1 MITRWVFIQALTQSP
16 LTSTDRE
23 PEKSN
28 IMSKL
33 QLRLSITGLILLQV
47 FFPLNIWAQG
57 NLLITPR
64 RVVFEGNKRSTDL
77 NLANI
82 GDDTATYAISLVEIR
97 MTENGGFESITE
109 PDEGQKFAS
118 PYLRYFPRTV
128 TLGPNEAQTVK
139 IQLIRSG
146 NLDPGEYRSHIYF
159 RAVPREKPLGEEEE
173 VVSDPSSI
181 AVKLTPIFGI
191 TIPAIIR
198 VGEPSARVTIT
209 DPQLRFENDT
219 IPRLGIV
226 FNRTGDD
233 SVFGDIAVDHIS
245 PQGTVTRVGIA
256 NGVAV
261 YTPNTRRRFEF
272 SLINTSGLDLGSG
285 RLLITFSAPSDVK
298 PAKYAEAVLPLVR

>member
-1 MITRWVFIQALTQSP
+1 

-23 PEKSN
+23 SEKLRK
-28 IMSKL
+28 MSKL

-64 RVVFEGNKRSTDL
+64 RVVFEGNKRSMDL

-82 GDDTATYAISLVEIR
+82 GDDTATYAISLIEIR

-118 PYLRYFPRTV
+118 PFLRYFPRTV

-139 IQLIRSG
+139 IQVTRGGTLE
-146 NLDPGEYRSHIYF
+146 PGEYRSHIYF
-159 RAVPREKPLGEEEE
+159 RAVPKEKPLGEEEE
-173 VVSDPSSI
+173 TVVDPSSI

-198 VGEPSARVTIT
+198 IGQASAGVTIT
-209 DPQLRFENDT
+209 DPELRFENDT
-219 IPRLGIV
+219 IPRLSIV
-226 FNRTGDD
+226 FNRTGDY
-233 SVFGDIAVDHIS
+233 SVFGDIAVDHVT
-245 PQGTVTRVGIA
+245 PQGNVTRVGIA

-261 YTPNTRRRFEF
+261 YTPNKQRKFEF
-272 SLINTSGLDLGSG
+272 SLINTEELDLKSG
-285 RLLITFSAPSDVK
+285 MLKIVFSAPSDVR
-298 PAKYAEAVLPLVR
+298 PEKYAEAVLKLN